1 MAAMKD
7 AQNRIESFASIT
19 SLMLFSLFAVVG
31 SASMGADTIEPMF
44 PNPKGCS
51 SIVRFTQCSPED
63 IDRVEKELNVRF
75 PNDYR
80 KYLLERNSISLKDAY
95 FRSNGRSLEVWAIYG
110 VNPEHVP
117 VMYDVRH
124 GQIAYE
130 FKERVPA
137 GIIKI
142 GHSVS
147 GYNAICISTR
157 KADFGRVF
165 FWDPQVP
172 WEDGPNV
179 QTMQYLKPLA
189 NSFQEFWDSLAFGDS

>member
-1 MAAMKD
+1 MTAIMD
-7 AQNRIESFASIT
+7 AHNRIESFASIT
-19 SLMLFSLFAVVG
+19 SLMLFGLLAVVG

-44 PNPKGCS
+44 PNPKRCS
-51 SIVRFTQCSPED
+51 SIDRFTQCSPED

-95 FRSNGRSLEVWAIYG
+95 FRGKGRSLEVGAIYG
-110 VNPEHVP
+110 VNPEHIP

-147 GYNAICISTR
+147 GYHAICISTR

-189 NSFQEFWDSLAFGDS
+189 KSFQEFWDSLAFGDS